1 MECCKLELCT
11 KPCQM
16 GKTEDILNK
25 MVSRYHMTNNGRKT
39 HLLEIVVTNKSLM
52 EVKQWSE
59 RLNIK
64 FAGLNTNIFSLSSK
78 SNDFKNYKEVIKYF
92 EKSKSRE
99 QYPNILIMCF
109 HDTRV
114 CKDIIDIVA
123 FFSNN
128 ISYDVKF
135 SITFDEPDVNMTT
148 TSKFLNLS
156 KEFTLSGAIERIT
169 FVTATPEE
177 TFWKT
182 LSKHKIYE
190 LDNINREAII
200 NFKDELINYRSINDH
215 KFTTLDIETLNPLLY
230 VEEIYATGLIKEDKP
245 VIIFAPAHSYK
256 YMPDVGSH
264 IEFETFFLMRDYVVL
279 VINGDF
285 KGFKYPIGKIQTLDE
300 YKKKYN
306 LGGELRDILRH
317 WKSIMPNKNLAITG
331 NTIIERG
338 LTFNTDGFNFT
349 HAVFSSYHKT
359 NKAKLVQMFGRTC
372 GDIKYVNPIEIIC
385 PTDIKS
391 MVSDFF
397 KAQIDINT
405 LNPLK
410 IQRNDFMDTDKT
422 VPVKLEFKTV
432 ETVNAIV
439 FLRKYKSEAKQ
450 LLLSEINNKNI
461 EFVNK
466 NNLIDFQQILA
477 DRPCGIVRAY
487 KNGDQIS
494 SRRFIEFE
502 KAFNENTP
510 YTQGNGDKYSISID
524 LALDD
529 YIYGE
534 YVSKNTTGWIT
545 FMKR

>member
-1 MECCKLELCT
+1 
-11 KPCQM
+11 M

-439 FLRKYKSEAKQ
+439 FLRKYKSEVKQ